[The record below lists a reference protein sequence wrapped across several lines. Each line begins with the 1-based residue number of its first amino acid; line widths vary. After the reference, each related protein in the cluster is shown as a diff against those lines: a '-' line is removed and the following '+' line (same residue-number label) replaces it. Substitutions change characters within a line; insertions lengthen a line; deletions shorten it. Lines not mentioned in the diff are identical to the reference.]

1 MKPKNNA
8 QTRQILRQM
17 HKDAPVYVP
26 FILIM
31 KKDFTTSFSFYLFS
45 YFFRFIGI
53 LILSGNCDIEST
65 KGIKT
70 FASWARFIK

>member
-45 YFFRFIGI
+45 YFFV
-53 LILSGNCDIEST
+53 L
-65 KGIKT
+65 
-70 FASWARFIK
+70 